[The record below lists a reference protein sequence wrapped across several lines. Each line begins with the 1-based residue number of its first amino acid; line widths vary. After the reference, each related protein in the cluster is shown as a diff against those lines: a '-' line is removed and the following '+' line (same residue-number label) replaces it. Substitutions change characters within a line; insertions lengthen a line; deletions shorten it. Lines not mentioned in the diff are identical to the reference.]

1 MSLEPDPNERPDLS
15 DPLVVNALA
24 LDEFDRRVHEI
35 GAEQWSNPTP
45 CAEWDVRTLV
55 NHLVYELL
63 WVPPL
68 MDGRTIAEVGDA
80 FDGDQLGDDPKG
92 AWDAASVA
100 ARAAIEEPDA
110 LLRTVHL
117 SYGDVRAKHYL
128 IELSSDLAIHAW
140 DLARGIDANDRLDPD
155 LTQFLYDW
163 TLPHADAL
171 SRSSLF
177 AKPKDVGDD
186 ASVQDRLLGLTG
198 RDPGWSAP

>member
-15 DPLVVNALA
+15 DALVVNALA